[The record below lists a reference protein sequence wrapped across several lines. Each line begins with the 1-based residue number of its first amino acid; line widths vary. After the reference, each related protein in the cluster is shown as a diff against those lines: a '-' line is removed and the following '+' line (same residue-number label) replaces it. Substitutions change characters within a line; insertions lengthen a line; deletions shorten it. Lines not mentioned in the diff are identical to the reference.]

1 MEFLKKISGA
11 DFRSDVQEAKDI
23 RYEFREAARAIVFDT
38 EGRIAILNVTK
49 HGYHKLP
56 GGGIEDG
63 EDIALAL
70 RREILEEVGCEVEV
84 REQTV
89 GMTIEQREEYAMLQ
103 ISYCYLADV
112 AGAKGEISLTELEAD
127 NGFVLQWMS
136 IEEAI
141 DTLEKDAPSDNFAKF
156 MRARDLI
163 FLKKAKSILEHA

>member
-1 MEFLKKISGA
+1 MEFLQKISGA
-11 DFRSDVQEAKDI
+11 DFASDVEKTKDI
-23 RYEFREAARAIVFDT
+23 RYEFREAARAIVFDA
-38 EGRIAILNVTK
+38 ESKIAILNVTK

-63 EDIALAL
+63 EDIILAL

-89 GMTIEQREEYAMLQ
+89 GMTIEQREEYSMLQ
-103 ISYCYLADV
+103 VSYCYLADV
-112 AGAKGEISLTELEAD
+112 AGIKGEISLTELEAD
-127 NGFVLQWMS
+127 NGFVLEWMS

-141 DTLEKDAPSDNFAKF
+141 DILEKDTPSDNFAKF

-163 FLKKAKSILEHA
+163 FLKKAKSILSHT